1 MNFEM
6 SFEWISLE
14 LLFKNQIYLL
24 YLAGVMAVS
33 GMIKSV
39 DFFGGLYAFLACR
52 IASRR
57 LLVLLCSALCGVLP
71 VPGRVSVSAGI
82 LDTMATAEP
91 AGRAKFG
98 LIDYLATHHY
108 YLWSP
113 LEKTVVIPMAALGL
127 SYLELLSHTGPLLV
141 VSLAFIVV
149 FVFRVLKEEDVQTGP
164 QAQANRS
171 NDGSTRVG
179 ANDRTSA
186 ERSADSPGFVR
197 IAGLALLRGG
207 PLLGGIAL
215 MILGFAP
222 ALVFAGLT
230 ICYAFLTGAYREPNK
245 ILAMMNWRLLG
256 MLALVIL
263 ATNGVR
269 LAHDRV
275 LGELEA
281 LRLTPDTIEG
291 LAWISL
297 FAFGSSFLMGSSSK
311 FAGFTVVLTGIYGL
325 EYFTYFFALE
335 YAAYLVSPF
344 HKCVTIGK
352 MYFGSPLRSYA
363 GALSV
368 WAGLLILTGALFF
381 GVGS

>member
-1 MNFEM
+1 M
-6 SFEWISLE
+6 SFEWINLD

-33 GMIKSV
+33 GMIKSA
-39 DFFGGLYAFLACR
+39 DLFGGLYAALARR
-52 IASRR
+52 ISSRR

-82 LDTMATAEP
+82 LDTMATEEP

-127 SYLELLSHTGPLLV
+127 SYLELLSHTGPLLA
-141 VSLAFIVV
+141 VSLVFIAV
-149 FVFRVLKEEDVQTGP
+149 FVFRVLKEDDVQTGS
-164 QAQANRS
+164 QAVAVN
-171 NDGSTRVG
+171 
-179 ANDRTSA
+179 ARTKPEGTA
-186 ERSADSPGFVR
+186 VSPGLAR
-197 IAGLALLRGG
+197 IVGPAVLRGG
-207 PLLGGIAL
+207 PLLAGIAL
-215 MILGFAP
+215 MVLGFAP
-222 ALVFAGLT
+222 AVVFAGLT
-230 ICYAFLTGAYREPNK
+230 MYYAFLTGVYREPQK

-281 LRLTPDTIEG
+281 LRLTPDTLEG

-335 YAAYLVSPF
+335 YAGYLVSPF

-352 MYFGSPLRSYA
+352 MYFGTPLRSYA

-368 WAGLLILTGALFF
+368 WAGLLILTGALFL